1 MISSLSE
8 STNSPNL
15 TSYKI
20 LIVGDVA
27 ADRQCYRQY
36 LRSDVNWRYTI
47 LETDSLT
54 TALVMCQN
62 HQIDGILLD
71 NTFPD
76 RTGWEFLQA
85 LQQEFGDNHPPL
97 VMVTDESNLAVPVE
111 VAVQRAVRA
120 MKLGVEDYLLKQTLT
135 PESLQ
140 LAMQNA
146 IEQTQLN
153 ISERKQIE
161 IERTQLLAEAE
172 AANRSKDEFV
182 ALVAHELRSP
192 LNAIMGWAKLL
203 QTRQFDAAT
212 TKKALETI
220 VRNTQSQV
228 QLVEDLLDISRMVRG
243 TLHLTIT
250 PVNLANVIE
259 TALESVRPTAEAKQI
274 QLEAQIQNITSVFG
288 DFHRLQQLVLNL
300 LTNSIKF
307 TPEGGQV
314 QVLLEQHH
322 SQARIQVRDTGK
334 GISPDFLP
342 YIFERFRQDQ
352 QNTTA
357 KQGLGLGLTI
367 VKHIAEMHNGT
378 VTVESQGEGKG
389 ATFTVMLPL
398 LESKEVEGQRIKEN
412 REIENTV
419 STSLLPHVSTT
430 NSQSPLTKL
439 RVLLV
444 DDEPD
449 MLSLTAFILK
459 QYGAIAHTATN
470 VNSAL
475 EELREFQPQI
485 LISDIAMPEQDG
497 YVLLQQMQNIYPEG
511 QIPAIALT
519 AYASSSRQEQSLRAG
534 FRIHLTKPVEPEA
547 LVKAILSTIERREP

>member
-8 STNSPNL
+8 STNTPNH

-27 ADRQCYRQY
+27 ADRQRYCQY
-36 LRSDVNWRYTI
+36 LGSDVNWRYTI

-85 LQQEFGDNHPPL
+85 LQQQFGDNHPPI

-120 MKLGVEDYLLKQTLT
+120 MKMGVEDYLLKQTLT

-140 LAMQNA
+140 LAMQSA
-146 IEQTQLN
+146 IDRTQLN

-172 AANRSKDEFV
+172 TANRSKDEFV

-243 TLHLTIT
+243 TLHLTT
-250 PVNLANVIE
+250 TSVNLVNVIE

-274 QLEAQIQNITSVFG
+274 QLEAQIQNITPVFG

-314 QVLLEQHH
+314 QVLLEQHN
-322 SQARIQVRDTGK
+322 SQAKIEVRDTGK

-342 YIFERFRQDQ
+342 YIFERFCQDQ

-357 KQGLGLGLTI
+357 KQGLGLGLAI

-378 VTVESQGEGKG
+378 VSVESQGEGQG
-389 ATFTVMLPL
+389 TTFTVMLPL
-398 LESKEVEGQRIKEN
+398 LENKEVEEQPIKDN
-412 REIENTV
+412 GEIENTV
-419 STSLLPHVSTT
+419 STSVLSHVSTT
-430 NSQSPLTKL
+430 NSQSSLTKL

-449 MLSLTAFILK
+449 ILSLTAFILK

-470 VNSAL
+470 VTSAL

-497 YVLLQQMQNIYPEG
+497 YALLKQMQKIYPEG

-519 AYASSSRQEQSLRAG
+519 AYASNSRQEQSLMAG

>member
-8 STNSPNL
+8 STNIPNL
-15 TSYKI
+15 TSHTI
-20 LIVGDVA
+20 LVIGDVA
-27 ADRQCYRQY
+27 ADRQRYCQY
-36 LRSDVNWRYTI
+36 LRSDLSWRYTI
-47 LETDSLT
+47 LETNSLT

-62 HQIDGILLD
+62 HPIDGILLD
-71 NTFPD
+71 DTFPD

-85 LQQEFGDNHPPL
+85 LQQEFGDRHPPI

-135 PESLQ
+135 PECLQ
-140 LAMQNA
+140 LAIQSA
-146 IEQTQLN
+146 IEQTQLD

-161 IERTQLLAEAE
+161 SERSQLLAEAE

-203 QTRQFDAAT
+203 QTRQFDAVT

-243 TLHLTIT
+243 TLHLTTT
-250 PVNLANVIE
+250 PVNLVNVIE
-259 TALESVRPTAEAKQI
+259 TTLETVRPTAEAKQI
-274 QLEAQIQNITSVFG
+274 QLEAQIHNIAPVFG

-314 QVLLEQHH
+314 QVLLEQYH

-378 VTVESQGEGKG
+378 VTVESQGEGQG

-398 LESKEVEGQRIKEN
+398 LESKEVEEPRIK
-412 REIENTV
+412 ENTV

-449 MLSLTAFILK
+449 MLSLTAFILN

-470 VNSAL
+470 VTSAL

-497 YVLLQQMQNIYPEG
+497 YVLLQQMRNIYPEG

-534 FRIHLTKPVEPEA
+534 FLIHLTKPVEPEA

>member
-8 STNSPNL
+8 STNIPNL
-15 TSYKI
+15 TSHTI
-20 LIVGDVA
+20 LVIGDVA
-27 ADRQCYRQY
+27 ADRQRYCQY
-36 LRSDVNWRYTI
+36 LRSDLSWRYTI
-47 LETDSLT
+47 LETNSLT

-62 HQIDGILLD
+62 HPIDGILLD
-71 NTFPD
+71 DTFPD
-76 RTGWEFLQA
+76 RSGWEFLQA
-85 LQQEFGDNHPPL
+85 LQQEFGDRHPPI

-140 LAMQNA
+140 LAIQSA
-146 IEQTQLN
+146 IEQTQLD

-161 IERTQLLAEAE
+161 SERSQLLAEAE

-203 QTRQFDAAT
+203 QTRQFDAVT

-243 TLHLTIT
+243 TLHLTTT
-250 PVNLANVIE
+250 PVNLVNVIE
-259 TALESVRPTAEAKQI
+259 TTLETVRPTAEAKQI
-274 QLEAQIQNITSVFG
+274 QLEAQIHNIAPVFG

-314 QVLLEQHH
+314 QVLLEQYH
-322 SQARIQVRDTGK
+322 SQARIQVKDTGK

-378 VTVESQGEGKG
+378 VTVESQGEGQG

-398 LESKEVEGQRIKEN
+398 LESKEVEEPRIK
-412 REIENTV
+412 ENTV

-449 MLSLTAFILK
+449 MLSLTAFILN

-470 VNSAL
+470 VTSAL

-497 YVLLQQMQNIYPEG
+497 YVLLQQMRNIYPEG

-534 FRIHLTKPVEPEA
+534 FLIHLTKPVEPEA

>member
-8 STNSPNL
+8 STNIPNL
-15 TSYKI
+15 TSHTI
-20 LIVGDVA
+20 LVIGDVA
-27 ADRQCYRQY
+27 ADRQRYCQY
-36 LRSDVNWRYTI
+36 LRSDLTWRYTI
-47 LETDSLT
+47 LETNSLT

-62 HQIDGILLD
+62 HPIDGILLD
-71 NTFPD
+71 DTFPD
-76 RTGWEFLQA
+76 RSGWEFLQA
-85 LQQEFGDNHPPL
+85 LQQEFGDRHPPI

-140 LAMQNA
+140 LAIQSA
-146 IEQTQLN
+146 IEQTQLD

-161 IERTQLLAEAE
+161 SERSQLLAEAE

-203 QTRQFDAAT
+203 QTRQFDAVT

-243 TLHLTIT
+243 TLHLTTT
-250 PVNLANVIE
+250 PVNLVNVIE
-259 TALESVRPTAEAKQI
+259 TTLETVRPTAEAKQI
-274 QLEAQIQNITSVFG
+274 QLEAQIHNIAPVFG

-314 QVLLEQHH
+314 QVLLEQYH
-322 SQARIQVRDTGK
+322 SQARIQVKDTGK

-378 VTVESQGEGKG
+378 VTVESQGEGQG

-398 LESKEVEGQRIKEN
+398 LESKEVEEPRIK
-412 REIENTV
+412 ENTV

-449 MLSLTAFILK
+449 MLSLTAFILN

-470 VNSAL
+470 VTSAL

-497 YVLLQQMQNIYPEG
+497 YVLLQQMRNIYPEG

-534 FRIHLTKPVEPEA
+534 FLIHLTKPVEPEA

>member
-8 STNSPNL
+8 STNIPNL
-15 TSYKI
+15 TSHTI
-20 LIVGDVA
+20 LVIGDVA
-27 ADRQCYRQY
+27 ADRQRYCQY
-36 LRSDVNWRYTI
+36 LRSDLSWRYTI
-47 LETDSLT
+47 LETNSLT

-62 HQIDGILLD
+62 HPIDGILLD
-71 NTFPD
+71 DTFPD

-85 LQQEFGDNHPPL
+85 LQQEFGDRHPPI

-135 PESLQ
+135 LECLQ
-140 LAMQNA
+140 LAIQSA
-146 IEQTQLN
+146 IEQTQLD

-161 IERTQLLAEAE
+161 SERSQLLAEAE

-203 QTRQFDAAT
+203 QTRQFDAVT

-243 TLHLTIT
+243 TLHLTTT
-250 PVNLANVIE
+250 PVNLVNVIE
-259 TALESVRPTAEAKQI
+259 TTLETVRPTAEAKQI
-274 QLEAQIQNITSVFG
+274 QLEAQIHNIAPVFG

-314 QVLLEQHH
+314 QVLLEQYH

-378 VTVESQGEGKG
+378 VTVESQGEGQG

-398 LESKEVEGQRIKEN
+398 LESKEVEEPRIK
-412 REIENTV
+412 ENTV

-449 MLSLTAFILK
+449 MLSLTAFILN

-470 VNSAL
+470 VTSAL

-497 YVLLQQMQNIYPEG
+497 YVLLQQMRNIYPEG

-534 FRIHLTKPVEPEA
+534 FLIHLTKPVEPEA

>member
-8 STNSPNL
+8 STNIPNL
-15 TSYKI
+15 TSHTI
-20 LIVGDVA
+20 LVIGDVA
-27 ADRQCYRQY
+27 ADRQRYCQY
-36 LRSDVNWRYTI
+36 LRSDLSWRYTI
-47 LETDSLT
+47 LETNSLT

-62 HQIDGILLD
+62 HPIDGILLD
-71 NTFPD
+71 DTFPD

-85 LQQEFGDNHPPL
+85 LQQEFGDRHPPI

-135 PESLQ
+135 LECLQ
-140 LAMQNA
+140 LAIQSA
-146 IEQTQLN
+146 IEQTQLD

-161 IERTQLLAEAE
+161 SERSQLLAEAE

-203 QTRQFDAAT
+203 QTRQFDAVT

-243 TLHLTIT
+243 TLHLTTT
-250 PVNLANVIE
+250 PVNLVNVIE
-259 TALESVRPTAEAKQI
+259 TTLETVRPTAEAKQI
-274 QLEAQIQNITSVFG
+274 QLEAQIHNIAPVFG

-314 QVLLEQHH
+314 QVLLEQYH

-367 VKHIAEMHNGT
+367 VKHIVEMHNGT
-378 VTVESQGEGKG
+378 VTVESQGEGQG

-398 LESKEVEGQRIKEN
+398 LESKEVEEPRIK
-412 REIENTV
+412 ENTV

-449 MLSLTAFILK
+449 MLSLTAFILN

-470 VNSAL
+470 VTSAL

-497 YVLLQQMQNIYPEG
+497 YVLLQQMRNIYPEG

-534 FRIHLTKPVEPEA
+534 FLIHLTKPVEPEA